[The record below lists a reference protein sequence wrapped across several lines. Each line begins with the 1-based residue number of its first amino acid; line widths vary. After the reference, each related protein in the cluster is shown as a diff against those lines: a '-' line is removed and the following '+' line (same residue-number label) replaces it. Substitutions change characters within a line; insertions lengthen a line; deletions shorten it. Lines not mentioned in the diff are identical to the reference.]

1 MNASIIMTVTYKRIH
16 YTCQTNKYLK
26 DANRRTNVSRP
37 KQEWHAFQLS
47 AECRWSCHRATPQN
61 SRNCKQHKSSAVNVT
76 SCVQSARRW
85 SWRGNRVQRYKH
97 KDMGPFL
104 LEELYTVHCIVKHRS
119 HSHIS
124 ENPRCARTR
133 QIYSQQQRVTTI
145 PKFTGSVWFD
155 RKCWCHLQA
164 RWGNILIKFKV
175 CTGLIII
182 IIIKFVQSHS
192 LNFRGA
198 GGRSDQCSVKT
209 WLKKRTKHDGQTD
222 GWHHLLMWSHKWTL
236 V

>member
-1 MNASIIMTVTYKRIH
+1 MNGPATSLDRLDRPDWINERINYYDSYIQT

-61 SRNCKQHKSSAVNVT
+61 SRNCKQHKSSAVNDT

-85 SWRGNRVQRYKH
+85 SWRGNRVQRHKH

-104 LEELYTVHCIVKHRS
+104 LEELYTVHCSLYRKVLSPFTHFGKPEMRYIGHGRFPLS
-119 HSHIS
+119 NNGSPIFQNS
-124 ENPRCARTR
+124 PGPCD
-133 QIYSQQQRVTTI
+133 
-145 PKFTGSVWFD
+145 PK
-155 RKCWCHLQA
+155 RWCHLQA
-164 RWGNILIKFKV
+164 RWGNILSKFKV

-182 IIIKFVQSHS
+182 IKFV
-192 LNFRGA
+192 
-198 GGRSDQCSVKT
+198 
-209 WLKKRTKHDGQTD
+209 
-222 GWHHLLMWSHKWTL
+222 
-236 V
+236 